1 MSKPRRTIANEW
13 RATSPVEMR
22 AEEMGER
29 PSGIAKDYGAAWADT

>member
-1 MSKPRRTIANEW
+1 M
-13 RATSPVEMR
+13 SPVEMR